1 LRRERSQILAP
12 EHDNES
18 ARALLRVFA
27 SGPEAEAQAGH
38 HTAQRA
44 DPPAVGRRFWLQWP
58 TMNLLM
64 FLGGLIL
71 LVIGAN
77 TLVRGASRLALSFG
91 ISPLVVGLT
100 IVALGTSAPEVA
112 VSVGAVLD
120 GKTDIAIGN
129 VVGSNIFNVLFILG
143 ISALIAPLVVNI
155 QLIRQE
161 VPIMLGTSLLLLA
174 LTLDGRLSSLD
185 GGLLFA
191 LLLAYTAFLVVQSR
205 RETQAAK
212 DEYADAVQPAGAG
225 AWDSHWAAQIGLIAA
240 GLAAL
245 VFGSD
250 YLVQAAVS
258 FAKALGVSD
267 VVIGLTIVAAGT
279 SMPEVA
285 TSIAAAIKGERDI
298 AVGNVVGSN
307 TFNILGCLGLS
318 GLVSG
323 DLGLV
328 MAPSVLAF
336 DIWVMLAVAL
346 ACLPVFMTGRE
357 IARWEGGVF
366 LGYYVAY
373 MAYLILAAQQ
383 HAALPAFSGVMMGFV
398 VPLTVVTLVVVTI
411 RRPAA
416 AGEP

>member
-1 LRRERSQILAP
+1 
-12 EHDNES
+12 
-18 ARALLRVFA
+18 
-27 SGPEAEAQAGH
+27 
-38 HTAQRA
+38 
-44 DPPAVGRRFWLQWP
+44 
-58 TMNLLM
+58 MNIFL

-77 TLVRGASRLALSFG
+77 TLVRGASKLAMSFG

-100 IVALGTSAPEVA
+100 IVAFGTSAPEVA
-112 VSVGAVLD
+112 VSVGAVLN

-161 VPIMLGTSLLLLA
+161 VPIMLGASLLLLA
-174 LTLDGRLSSLD
+174 LSLDGRLSFLD
-185 GGLLFA
+185 GGFLFVLLV
-191 LLLAYTAFLVVQSR
+191 AYNVFLVVQSR
-205 RETQAAK
+205 RETQSAK
-212 DEYADAVQPAGAG
+212 DEFAQEIQPAQAD
-225 AWDSHWAAQIGLIAA
+225 AWDSHWAAQIGLIAV
-240 GLAAL
+240 GLVAL

-250 YLVQAAVS
+250 YLVQASVN
-258 FAKALGVSD
+258 FAKAMGVSD
-267 VVIGLTIVAAGT
+267 LVIGLTIVAAGT

-285 TSIAAAIKGERDI
+285 TSITAAIKGERDI

-323 DLGLV
+323 DLGLA
-328 MAPSVLAF
+328 MAPSLLAF

-346 ACLPVFMTGRE
+346 ACLPVFITGRE

-366 LGYYVAY
+366 LGYYIAY
-373 MAYLILAAQQ
+373 ATYLILAAQQ
-383 HAALPAFSGVMMGFV
+383 HDALQAFSEVMLGFA
-398 VPLTVVTLVVVTI
+398 VPLTVVTLVVVMI
-411 RRPAA
+411 RRPVTAS
-416 AGEP
+416 GSP

>member
-1 LRRERSQILAP
+1 MNIL
-12 EHDNES
+12 
-18 ARALLRVFA
+18 LFI
-27 SGPEAEAQAGH
+27 
-38 HTAQRA
+38 
-44 DPPAVGRRFWLQWP
+44 
-58 TMNLLM
+58 
-64 FLGGLIL
+64 GGLTL

-77 TLVRGASRLALSFG
+77 TLVRGASRLAMSLG

-100 IVALGTSAPEVA
+100 IVAFGTSAPEVA

-161 VPIMLGTSLLLLA
+161 VPIMLGASLLLLT
-174 LTLDGRLSSLD
+174 LSLDGRLSFLD
-185 GGLLFA
+185 GGFLFTLLV
-191 LLLAYTAFLVVQSR
+191 AYTVFLVLQSR
-205 RETQAAK
+205 RETQAAQ
-212 DEYADAVQPAGAG
+212 DEFAETVKPAEAG
-225 AWDSHWAAQIGLIAA
+225 AWDSHWAAQFGLIAA

-245 VFGSD
+245 VFGSE
-250 YLVQAAVS
+250 YLVQASVG
-258 FAKALGVSD
+258 FAKAMGVSD
-267 VVIGLTIVAAGT
+267 LVIGLTIVAAGT

-328 MAPSVLAF
+328 VAPSVLAF

-346 ACLPVFMTGRE
+346 ACLPVFITGRE
-357 IARWEGGVF
+357 IARWEGGAF

-373 MAYLILAAQQ
+373 VAYLVLAAQQ
-383 HAALPAFSGVMMGFV
+383 HDALQAFSGVMMGFV
-398 VPLTVVTLVVVTI
+398 VPLTVVTLVVVMI

-416 AGEP
+416 AARP